1 MKAKASKRTRRT
13 RPIRNSQLASKRNA
27 AAAAAKKA
35 SLPIVTTGPKPQQP
49 QVAEKIMVSGLPTFV
64 LARVDKALLRSPHAD
79 FVRGLADDCTQYHTE
94 TPFLTIL

>member
-49 QVAEKIMVSGLPTFV
+49 QVAEKIMVSGLPTDVNEAQIKVCTAFV
-64 LARVDKALLRSPHAD
+64 KSMVVILILMWLL
-79 FVRGLADDCTQYHTE
+79 
-94 TPFLTIL
+94 

>member
-49 QVAEKIMVSGLPTFV
+49 QVAEKIMVSGLPTDVNEAQIKVCTAFV
-64 LARVDKALLRSPHAD
+64 KSMVAILMWLL
-79 FVRGLADDCTQYHTE
+79 
-94 TPFLTIL
+94 